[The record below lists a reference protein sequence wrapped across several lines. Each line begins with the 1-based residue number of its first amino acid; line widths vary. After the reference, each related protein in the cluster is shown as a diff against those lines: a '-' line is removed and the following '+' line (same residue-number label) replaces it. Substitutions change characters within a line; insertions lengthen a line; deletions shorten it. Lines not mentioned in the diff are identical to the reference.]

1 MDRRGW
7 LLRASALA
15 AATGI
20 GVVGGMGVEEIRFQ
34 TSDSGAGVAA
44 ARPAHLS
51 AMLTVWR
58 APIEQPIAAL
68 TFDDGPDPRYTPG
81 VLAALDHANVAA
93 TFFMVG
99 RNVTAHPELARR
111 VAERH
116 EIGNHTDTHPKM
128 SRASSAQA
136 HRELSRAHK
145 AIERVTKKTPT
156 VFRPPYGVFSA
167 ATELV
172 AASMGYDMILWSD
185 GINPRATPANNVSRL
200 NKSVGAGSVV
210 IGHDGGKLP
219 NRGII
224 LTLPSLIVAL
234 KEKQLRLVTITELLS
249 VMRSSAG
256 PPHA

>member
-34 TSDSGAGVAA
+34 TSNSGSAVGA

-58 APIEQPIAAL
+58 APTEQPIAAL

-81 VLAALDHANVAA
+81 VLEALDRANVSA
-93 TFFMVG
+93 TFFMMG

-111 VAERH
+111 VAKRH
-116 EIGNHTDTHPKM
+116 EIGNHTDTHPNM

-136 HRELSRAHK
+136 RRELGRTHE
-145 AIERVTKKTPT
+145 AIERVTKKVPT
-156 VFRPPYGVFSA
+156 VFRPPYGVFST
-167 ATELV
+167 ATELI
-172 AASMGYDMILWSD
+172 AAGMGYDMILWSD
-185 GINPRATPANNVSRL
+185 AVDSRATPASNVARL
-200 NKSVGAGSVV
+200 AKSVGAGSLVLA
-210 IGHDGGKLP
+210 HDGGKLP
-219 NRGII
+219 NRTVIQ
-224 LTLPSLIVAL
+224 TLPSLIEAL
-234 KEKQLRLVTITELLS
+234 QRKQLRLVTITELLS
-249 VMRSSAG
+249 VMRSSASS
-256 PPHA
+256 PHA